1 MSAEIGD
8 LKQQLVDTC
17 GAVIRSGALSMSGHG
32 NISLRVPGRD
42 EFLFTAGGRLDGITA
57 REIVRINFNG
67 EVLEG
72 ELPLVAHEVV
82 NMHAVVYQEKNATG
96 CVIHTHAP
104 FATTFAVAGKPI
116 LCWSEAA
123 ARFGLDE
130 GVPVAAY
137 GPRGSQESVE
147 NIRSVLTPGS
157 KAVLLANHGI
167 LAFDASAQAA
177 VGVCVALEETAQLAL
192 WAAAIGGAREIPA
205 EMRAYTQQRAAEFAS
220 AGVVGSGQTRR

>member
-1 MSAEIGD
+1 MSAEMAD
-8 LKQQLVDTC
+8 LKQELVDTC
-17 GAVIRSGALSMSGHG
+17 GAVMRSGTLSISGHG

-42 EFLFTAGGRLDGITA
+42 EFLFTSGGRLEAITT
-57 REIVRINFNG
+57 RDIVRLSFAG

-72 ELPLVAHEVV
+72 DLPPVAHEVV
-82 NMHAVVYQEKNATG
+82 NMHALVYQERNATG

-104 FATTFAVAGKPI
+104 YATTFAVAGKPI
-116 LCWSEAA
+116 LCWSESA
-123 ARFGLDE
+123 ARFGLED

-147 NIRSVLTPGS
+147 NIRAVLTPSS

>member
-1 MSAEIGD
+1 MGADMND
-8 LKQQLVDTC
+8 LKQELVQTC
-17 GAVIRSGALSMSGHG
+17 TAVLRSGAISMSQHG

-42 EFLFTAGGRLDGITA
+42 EFLFTSGGRLTEMTTND
-57 REIVRINFNG
+57 IVRIDFAGN
-67 EVLEG
+67 VLEG
-72 ELPLVAHEVV
+72 SLPPVAHEVV
-82 NMHAVVYQEKNATG
+82 NMHAVVYQEKGNTG

-104 FATTFAVAGKPI
+104 YATTFAVAGKPI

-147 NIRSVLTPGS
+147 NIRTVLTPRS

-167 LAFDASAQAA
+167 LAFNESAMAT
-177 VGVCVALEETAQLAL
+177 VGVCTALEETAQLAL
-192 WAAAIGGAREIPA
+192 WAASIGGAREIPQ
-205 EMRAYTQQRAAEFAS
+205 EMRAYTQERAAQFAA
-220 AGVVGSGQTRR
+220 AGVVGAGQTLR